1 MAEPLSHAVCEPTWS
16 AESST
21 GDGFE
26 EDTASARRLWLLA
39 LPVLGQSLLTLV
51 VGWSDTLLAGHVLV
65 EEKYLAAITAAT
77 YLHWLIDG
85 CGGLVSV
92 GAQALL
98 ARRIGAG
105 SFGQANAVLAQAI
118 LWAAGLGVCLG
129 VGVWLSADA
138 LAGLLHLGDESQALA
153 AQFLR
158 IVACSYPLLMVLH
171 VGCYCLQAAGRT
183 LPAMGLMV
191 AACSANLASSWLLA
205 AGAGPLPALGWTGIA
220 LGTAAS
226 M

>member
-1 MAEPLSHAVCEPTWS
+1 MAEPWSHTVCEPTWS

-26 EDTASARRLWLLA
+26 EHTASARRLWLLA
-39 LPVLGQSLLTLV
+39 LPVPGEPVLPLV
-51 VGWSDTLLAGHVLV
+51 VGWSDTLLAGHLLV
-65 EEKYLAAITAAT
+65 EEKSLAAITAAT

-105 SFGQANAVLAQAI
+105 NFGQANAILAQAV
-118 LWAAGLGVCLG
+118 LWGAGLGVCLG
-129 VGVWLSADA
+129 VTVGLSADS
-138 LAGLLHLGDESQALA
+138 LAGLLRLGSESQALA

-158 IVACSYPLLMVLH
+158 
-171 VGCYCLQAAGRT
+171 
-183 LPAMGLMV
+183 
-191 AACSANLASSWLLA
+191 
-205 AGAGPLPALGWTGIA
+205 
-220 LGTAAS
+220 
-226 M
+226 

>member
-1 MAEPLSHAVCEPTWS
+1 
-16 AESST
+16 
-21 GDGFE
+21 
-26 EDTASARRLWLLA
+26 
-39 LPVLGQSLLTLV
+39 
-51 VGWSDTLLAGHVLV
+51 
-65 EEKYLAAITAAT
+65 
-77 YLHWLIDG
+77 
-85 CGGLVSV
+85 LVSV

-105 SFGQANAVLAQAI
+105 NFGQANAVLAQAI

-138 LAGLLHLGDESQALA
+138 LAGLLHRGGESQALA

-158 IVACSYPLLMVLH
+158 VAACSYPFLMVLH

-191 AACSANLASSWLLA
+191 AASLANLAGSCLLA
-205 AGAGPLPALGWTGIA
+205 AGAGPLPPLGWTAIA
-220 LGTAAS
+220 L
-226 M
+226 